1 MLKFSKECDRFAHEI
16 DEFLFKKDFEG
27 MISYL
32 PGLKAFANEHDTP
45 EYAPIF
51 YYLGTICGELA
62 NQLHREGKN
71 YLDHDIVEY
80 RKSAMLYFRKALKYI
95 PNPSETFLVF
105 YHLDE
110 SAFEKFTM
118 RLLVLARE
126 ALMYLVYAIGI
137 NENKKDS
144 KNTDSKAVSLNVFDF
159 ADDWKR

>member
-1 MLKFSKECDRFAHEI
+1 MKIHEFPWNRELK
-16 DEFLFKKDFEG
+16 
-27 MISYL
+27 
-32 PGLKAFANEHDTP
+32 
-45 EYAPIF
+45 
-51 YYLGTICGELA
+51 
-62 NQLHREGKN
+62 
-71 YLDHDIVEY
+71 
-80 RKSAMLYFRKALKYI
+80 
-95 PNPSETFLVF
+95 SENDNF

-144 KNTDSKAVSLNVFDF
+144 KNTDSKAVSLSVLDF